1 MKGILEM
8 DLNLQI
14 YFYLVL
20 CANVYSERKFVTLK
34 CEETVTGIF
43 NEDTILPC
51 NLTTAKPSK
60 PKLLII
66 ELRKYDGNNTL
77 VFKFNG
83 SHNPRKA
90 QDRIKLLSPDPQ
102 NVSLVL
108 QKTELSDSGKYIY
121 FLDTDLGYQE
131 ADIVLVVKAPYSL
144 PKLALVNLTET
155 TKVVTCET
163 TGYPSAQ
170 IHWTVD
176 GKNLTLSSETKK
188 EETAQGLIS
197 IISTLPIITSETDQE
212 YNYTCAV
219 WNEAERKYEARNS
232 ISTPYS
238 LPKLALVNLAEMTKV
253 VTCETTGYPSAQIHW
268 TVDGK
273 NLTLNS
279 KTERKETAQGLISI
293 ISTLPIITSETDQE
307 YNYTCAVWNEAE
319 RKYEARNSISITNQ
333 PINDQPP
340 DEKGLTAVGI
350 VVGGLAVGIFFLALL
365 KFCRRYHP
373 VRQFNEEAG
382 NQMLK
387 KFVAQL

>member
-20 CANVYSERKFVTLK
+20 CANVYSAQEFVTLK
-34 CEETVTGIF
+34 CEETVTGIL

-51 NLTTAKPSK
+51 NLTTVKPSN
-60 PKLLII
+60 LIDI
-66 ELRKYDGNNTL
+66 ELRKDDGDDTL

-108 QKTELSDSGKYIY
+108 QKTELSDSGKYNY
-121 FLDTDLGYQE
+121 YLETSQGYK
-131 ADIVLVVKAPYSL
+131 DVNIVLVVKAPYSL

-155 TKVVTCET
+155 TKVVSCET

-170 IHWTVD
+170 IHWTVN

-197 IISTLPIITSETDQE
+197 ITSTLPIITSETDQE
-212 YNYTCAV
+212 HNCTCAV
-219 WNEAERKYEARNS
+219 WNEAEHKYEARNS

-238 LPKLALVNLAEMTKV
+238 LPKLALINLTETTMV
-253 VTCETTGYPSAQIHW
+253 VSCETTGYPSDQIHW

-279 KTERKETAQGLISI
+279 KTKGNETAHGLISFT
-293 ISTLPIITSETDQE
+293 STLPIIMSETDQE
-307 YNYTCAVWNEAE
+307 HIYTCSVWNEAE
-319 RKYEARNSISITNQ
+319 HKYEARNSITITDQ
-333 PINDQPP
+333 PINKQHT
-340 DEKGLTAVGI
+340 EGQKRKSHTAVAI
-350 VVGGLAVGIFFLALL
+350 VVGGLAAAIFLLGLL
-365 KFCRRYHP
+365 KFWRKNHL
-373 VRQFNEEAG
+373 VRQSNEEAG
-382 NQMLK
+382 NQM
-387 KFVAQL
+387 V

>member
-1 MKGILEM
+1 MEDDGMYCFAAFL
-8 DLNLQI
+8 
-14 YFYLVL
+14 
-20 CANVYSERKFVTLK
+20 TLK
-34 CEETVTGIF
+34 CEETVTGIL

-51 NLTTAKPSK
+51 NLTTSEPSK

-66 ELRKYDGNNTL
+66 ELRKDDGNVTP

-90 QDRIKLLSPDPQ
+90 QDRIKLLSPEPQNVSPDPQ

-108 QKTELSDSGKYIY
+108 QKTQLSDSGKYNY
-121 FLDTDLGYQE
+121 YLETNLGHK
-131 ADIVLVVKAPYSL
+131 DVNIVLVVKAPYSL
-144 PKLALVNLTET
+144 PKLALVSLTEM

-176 GKNLTLSSETKK
+176 GKNLTLNSKTERK
-188 EETAQGLIS
+188 ETAQGLIS

-253 VTCETTGYPSAQIHW
+253 VSCETTGYPSAQIHW

-273 NLTLNS
+273 NLTLS
-279 KTERKETAQGLISI
+279 SETERKETAQGLISI

-307 YNYTCAVWNEAE
+307 HIYTCAVWNEAE